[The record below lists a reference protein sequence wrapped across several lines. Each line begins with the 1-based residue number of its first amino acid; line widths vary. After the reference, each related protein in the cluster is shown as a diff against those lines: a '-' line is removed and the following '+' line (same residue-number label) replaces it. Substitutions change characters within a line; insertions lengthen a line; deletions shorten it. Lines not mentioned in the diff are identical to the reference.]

1 MKLLNYYPLP
11 NRGDPNNNFINTAK
25 DFDTFNSY
33 MVKIDQRF
41 APNDALSFRWQ
52 GRYARNTSPFAGSG
66 LGLWPTLVHDPHQL
80 AGADWTHLFSPTLI
94 MEVRG
99 GFNRNATD
107 EDKKFKGQNIAEQLS
122 LQGTTGDPELR
133 GFPSFTMTDYLPIG
147 SVAGQPQYY
156 HVTTFLASTKFT
168 WVKSKH
174 AMKWGLDVERTR
186 LNQPCFDN
194 ARGTF
199 NFQRNWTNHSV
210 GDLLLG
216 MLQSTTRTA
225 ETTRNYLRSLSFGS
239 FITDDFKV
247 THSLTLNLG
256 MHYELDLP
264 VVDRYDR
271 MSNFDA
277 GTGKI
282 VISSDRVLPQ
292 LAERV
297 ARFNLQNRVVL
308 AKDAGRPRS
317 LVNADWI
324 NFAPRL
330 GFAWRVPRVGRTT
343 VVRSGYGI
351 FFTGHLL
358 NPIRTALMTGYPFS
372 ANQTFSR
379 LATNTSLVTLA
390 NPFPDIRATEGNS
403 TNSNGY
409 DPRPKLG
416 DLQSWNFTIERELAP
431 GWALETGYV
440 GSKGTQLGR
449 QYDINQPLRTLKAYQ
464 ANVAFPR
471 PITGIN
477 TINCFSF
484 GANSN
489 YHAGQ
494 ISLRR
499 QMRGSFVRFNY
510 SLSKSIDDA
519 SQLSGNSAGGFAGRR
534 TRATRGPNA
543 HGLTLTG
550 GTCSLRSS
558 PRPCRSAKAGAS
570 YLVCAGGGMA
580 SWAAGSFPAA
590 PRSTPV
596 RRSR

>member
-1 MKLLNYYPLP
+1 
-11 NRGDPNNNFINTAK
+11 
-25 DFDTFNSY
+25 
-33 MVKIDQRF
+33 
-41 APNDALSFRWQ
+41 
-52 GRYARNTSPFAGSG
+52 
-66 LGLWPTLVHDPHQL
+66 
-80 AGADWTHLFSPTLI
+80 